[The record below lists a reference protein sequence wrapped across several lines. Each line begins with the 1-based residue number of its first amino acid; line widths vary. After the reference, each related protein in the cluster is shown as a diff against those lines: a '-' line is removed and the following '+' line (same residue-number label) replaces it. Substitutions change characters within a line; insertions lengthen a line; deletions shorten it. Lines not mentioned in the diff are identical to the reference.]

1 MLCCVKCVCFLKK
14 ECDATFCRYANKFKH
29 YYSLPLDHVC
39 VISSFSDSKHL
50 CVCVSSA
57 VDNQITADPAVKTRL
72 LLKEKKT
79 RKCIQIQGI
88 KSRKEG
94 RKEI

>member
-1 MLCCVKCVCFLKK
+1 MQLFV
-14 ECDATFCRYANKFKH
+14 DMQINSSTIIH
-29 YYSLPLDHVC
+29 YPPDHVC

-57 VDNQITADPAVKTRL
+57 LDNQITADPAVKTRL